1 MKREYIKYGIA
12 AAVILAVVLHPAPF
26 LELLK
31 KLAYAAAPVL
41 WGIILA
47 AVICPAVSSVENLL
61 MGKGK
66 RKSRISHHRARV
78 ISVALVYIIIVA
90 AAAGIISIIIPRL
103 AESVR
108 LFMGSFNGYYSDF
121 RRRSLAE
128 GGAAGEL
135 AEKLDKLLES
145 LSDRLPDIFSRTYT
159 VTAEVIRSTANVIVG
174 LVLSIYILASR
185 EQLCGFIKGAAEKL
199 LSRKSF
205 DRISYALRTFY
216 GCLTNFIGGQLTEA
230 VVLGTLCF
238 AGMVIFGFEYPLLI
252 STIIGVTALVPVAG
266 AFAGAIPSAL
276 MLFLAKPSS
285 ALWFI
290 VFIIVLQQLENN
302 FIYPKIVGKSVG
314 LPPIL
319 ILTAIV
325 IGAELGGAAGIMAG
339 IPIVSAVYVM
349 AAEAISKNAGD
360 K

>member
-12 AAVILAVVLHPAPF
+12 AAFILAAAIHPAPF
-26 LELLK
+26 LEFLA
-31 KLAYAAAPVL
+31 KLAYAAAPVF

-47 AVICPAVSSVENLL
+47 AVICPAVSSVEKLL
-61 MGKGK
+61 LGKG
-66 RKSRISHHRARV
+66 RRFSLHAARI
-78 ISVALVYIIIVA
+78 ISVALVYIIIAA

-121 RRRSLAE
+121 RQRSLAE
-128 GGAAGEL
+128 GGAAEEL
-135 AEKLDKLLES
+135 AQRLDKLLES
-145 LSDRLPDIFSRTYT
+145 LSDRLPDIFSRTFT
-159 VTAEVIRSTANVIVG
+159 VTAEVLRSAANVIVG
-174 LVLSIYILASR
+174 LVLSVYILASR

-205 DRISYALRTFY
+205 DRISYVLQTFY

-360 K
+360 KQK